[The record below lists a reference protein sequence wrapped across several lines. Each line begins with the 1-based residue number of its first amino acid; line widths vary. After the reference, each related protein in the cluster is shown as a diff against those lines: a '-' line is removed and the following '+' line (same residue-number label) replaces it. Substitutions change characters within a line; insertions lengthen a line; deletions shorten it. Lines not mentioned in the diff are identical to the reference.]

1 MSLNLFLFKGIAHKY
16 EKVKGKVMGEVKDLA
31 DHLSV
36 EDQAFINSLE
46 DVTVSSKELRQQ
58 ENEVIAQLKNEFS
71 SFKVIFVRLRKRY

>member
-1 MSLNLFLFKGIAHKY
+1 
-16 EKVKGKVMGEVKDLA
+16 MGEVKDLV
-31 DHLSV
+31 DQLSV

-71 SFKVIFVRLRKRY
+71 SFKVIFVRLRKR

>member
-1 MSLNLFLFKGIAHKY
+1 
-16 EKVKGKVMGEVKDLA
+16 VKGKIMGEVKDLV
-31 DHLSV
+31 DQLSV

-71 SFKVIFVRLRKRY
+71 TFKVIFVRLRKR